1 METFW
6 RKAYKLLALKVRF
19 ALSGLFATSIDY
31 GLYMLLVDRVFPP
44 VVSNVISYSCSV
56 VANFLLQKR
65 FVFRLEGSARR
76 AFLGAMAVSA
86 GGLVISTAIVYGLS
100 QVAFFS
106 QRQYLTK
113 LVATGIVFFYNFY
126 FKRYVFE
133 RRFFGVD

>member
-6 RKAYKLLALKVRF
+6 RKAYKLLVLKLRF
-19 ALSGLFATSIDY
+19 ALSGLAATSVDY
-31 GLYMLLVDRVFPP
+31 GLYLLLVDRFFPP
-44 VVSNVISYSCSV
+44 VLSNVISYSCAV

-65 FVFRLEGSARR
+65 FVFRLQGPARQ
-76 AFLGAMAVSA
+76 AFLEAMAVSA
-86 GGLVISTAIVYGLS
+86 GGLALSTAIVYGLS
-100 QVAFFS
+100 QSPFFD

-113 LVATGIVFFYNFY
+113 LVATGVTFFYNFY